1 MSAAGVTRT
10 GDVPCW
16 SCRMDCPSGC
26 GCLCHPRLS
35 TDTAALYD
43 ALNEILNL
51 TPRAICGESLVADD
65 DSADP
70 TPDSPV
76 CADCCGRRRPVTGLR
91 TAYLNL
97 CYRFPAA
104 SLLILLAF
112 LCASI
117 SGLLVAVWLHTE
129 LMWIPVGFLVA
140 DVLLINF
147 APGDDEN
154 GGDS

>member
-1 MSAAGVTRT
+1 MKRPDDTTGVAHIAGGFLFGVR
-10 GDVPCW
+10 
-16 SCRMDCPSGC
+16 
-26 GCLCHPRLS
+26 
-35 TDTAALYD
+35 
-43 ALNEILNL
+43 EILNL
-51 TPRAICGESLVADD
+51 TPRAICGASLIAED

-76 CADCCGRRRPVTGLR
+76 CAACCARRRPLTGIQ

-129 LMWIPVGFLVA
+129 LAWIPVGFLNA
-140 DVLLINF
+140 SVLLLRF